1 MTILSKIL
9 NLFPFHPTPA
19 EEARRLVSV
28 YGVKEAL
35 EEAFKHVA
43 FTAAYGAPG
52 EAAYWEDVVHI
63 LLAAQKQNGDGD
75 TNINTKKPLD

>member
-1 MTILSKIL
+1 MTLLSKIL
-9 NLFPFHPTPA
+9 NLLPLHPTPA
-19 EEARRLVSV
+19 EEARRLVAV
-28 YGVKEAL
+28 YSVKEAL
-35 EEAFKHVA
+35 EEAFKHLG

-75 TNINTKKPLD
+75 TNVNARKPKG